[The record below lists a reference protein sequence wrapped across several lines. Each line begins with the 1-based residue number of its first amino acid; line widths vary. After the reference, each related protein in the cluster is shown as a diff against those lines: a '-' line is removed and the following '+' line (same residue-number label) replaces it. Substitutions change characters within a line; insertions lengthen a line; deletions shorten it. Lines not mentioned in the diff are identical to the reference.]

1 MLAAV
6 LGRGLERKHA
16 RKQDEAD
23 LHEEVEAQVDVI
35 VEVDA
40 DCLADVGQGAV
51 QDDGH
56 EDDADVQEVDAA
68 LDVKLLGLLT
78 RCEQVGGA
86 AALGSLLAHVV
97 VVDESEDDAQDS
109 RVEQEQRPDML
120 QGPEEGHAA
129 QVAQEQGRI
138 AQGREAAADVGNQED
153 EEDDDVRL
161 VLAPGVG
168 TQQRT
173 DEQHGRT
180 RGADPAGKQ
189 RAHQKQ
195 QDVVARGAGDEAFY
209 GNAARDDEQAE
220 KQHDERDIVEHD
232 RLDQLIDELVRA
244 MEDGKRDAEEQG
256 PANGDKQLVLLV
268 PSRNHQRHDGDGK
281 QHARKGYDAP

>member
-6 LGRGLERKHA
+6 LGRGLEREHA
-16 RKQDEAD
+16 RKQDEAN

-40 DCLADVGQGAV
+40 DRLADAGQGTV
-51 QDDGH
+51 EDDGH
-56 EDDADVQEVDAA
+56 EDDADVEEVDAA
-68 LDVKLLGLLT
+68 LDVKLLGLLA

-109 RVEQEQRPDML
+109 RVEQEQRPDVL

-168 TQQRT
+168 TQQRA
-173 DEQHGRT
+173 DEQHG
-180 RGADPAGKQ
+180 
-189 RAHQKQ
+189 
-195 QDVVARGAGDEAFY
+195 
-209 GNAARDDEQAE
+209 
-220 KQHDERDIVEHD
+220 
-232 RLDQLIDELVRA
+232 
-244 MEDGKRDAEEQG
+244 
-256 PANGDKQLVLLV
+256 
-268 PSRNHQRHDGDGK
+268 
-281 QHARKGYDAP
+281 